1 MAVQQTPA
9 VNNWYVNK
17 TGKPMKVR
25 LVMVGD
31 QGPEKILLEYLDHSR
46 TAIDIEAWNCLDLD
60 ILWQEQIQN
69 QNQVNH

>member
-1 MAVQQTPA
+1 
-9 VNNWYVNK
+9 
-17 TGKPMKVR
+17 MKVK

-60 ILWQEQIQN
+60 VLWQEQIQH
-69 QNQVNH
+69 QVNH